1 MDFKIKLKPK
11 PSKYRQ
17 LNYMKLTIGTL
28 EGLNNR
34 KLTIGN

>member
-1 MDFKIKLKPK
+1 MDFKVKLKPK

-28 EGLNNR
+28 EENNR

>member
-1 MDFKIKLKPK
+1 MDFKVKLKPK

-28 EGLNNR
+28 EENNR
-34 KLTIGN
+34 KLIIGE